1 MEKVLII
8 DDVLSNA
15 LLIKG
20 YLRHMALD
28 AVIFTDPKLA
38 LAWCTEHEPDLVL
51 LDFMMPGMSGT
62 DFLRQF
68 RDNDRLRDVPVV
80 VVTWDERKETLHEA
94 LKAGAADFLN
104 KPIDRVEL
112 IVRMQNMIEFRS
124 RRRELIE
131 ANASAA
137 KLNIELVQKVE
148 QLQAAYELIARD
160 RSSITL
166 GSDGDCGRGRVANN
180 GEGHIQ

>member
-28 AVIFTDPKLA
+28 VVIFTDPKLA
-38 LAWCTEHEPDLVL
+38 LAWCTEHEPDLIL

-62 DFLRQF
+62 EFLRKF
-68 RDNDRLRDVPVV
+68 RGNDGLRDVPVI
-80 VVTWDERKETLHEA
+80 VVTWDERKETLHQA
-94 LKAGAADFLN
+94 LKAGATDFLH

-112 IVRMQNMIEFRS
+112 IVRMQNMIELHS
-124 RRRELIE
+124 RRRTLKE
-131 ANASAA
+131 ASASAA

-148 QLQAAYELIARD
+148 QMQAAYELIARD
-160 RSSITL
+160 RSSISLVTV
-166 GSDGDCGRGRVANN
+166 GAA
-180 GEGHIQ
+180 

>member
-1 MEKVLII
+1 MQKIVIV

-28 AVIFTDPKLA
+28 AVIFTDPKRA

-62 DFLRQF
+62 EFLRRF
-68 RDNDRLRDVPVV
+68 RGDDRLRDVPVV
-80 VVTWDERKETLHEA
+80 VVTWDERKETLLQA
-94 LKAGAADFLN
+94 LKAGATDFLH

-112 IVRMQNMIEFRS
+112 IVRMQNMVESQS
-124 RRRELIE
+124 RRRELKE
-131 ANASAA
+131 VSDRTAT
-137 KLNIELVQKVE
+137 LNRELVEKIE
-148 QLQAAYELIARD
+148 QLQAA
-160 RSSITL
+160 
-166 GSDGDCGRGRVANN
+166 SDLMARGRNSISLVPDGGVGAA
-180 GEGHIQ
+180 

>member
-80 VVTWDERKETLHEA
+80 VVTWDERKETLHQA
-94 LKAGAADFLN
+94 LKAGATDFLC

-112 IVRMQNMIEFRS
+112 IVRMQNMVES
-124 RRRELIE
+124 QLRRRELKE
-131 ANASAA
+131 ASDRAA
-137 KLNIELVQKVE
+137 TLNMELVEKIG
-148 QLQAAYELIARD
+148 QLQAAYDLIARD
-160 RSSITL
+160 RSSISL
-166 GSDGDCGRGRVANN
+166 LADGDCGRGLTKDGDRFM
-180 GEGHIQ
+180 Q

>member
-38 LAWCTEHEPDLVL
+38 LAWCTEHEPDLIL

-62 DFLRQF
+62 EFLRKF
-68 RDNDRLRDVPVV
+68 RGNDGLRDVPVI
-80 VVTWDERKETLHEA
+80 VVTWDERKETLHQA
-94 LKAGAADFLN
+94 LKAGATDFLH

-112 IVRMQNMIEFRS
+112 IVRMQNMIELHS
-124 RRRELIE
+124 RRRTLKE
-131 ANASAA
+131 ASASAA

-148 QLQAAYELIARD
+148 QMQAAYELIARD
-160 RSSITL
+160 RSSISLVTV
-166 GSDGDCGRGRVANN
+166 GAA
-180 GEGHIQ
+180 